1 MALSDQYYDQR
12 YLVSGRWIEPNE
24 TDVVVIPKSF
34 APNLEDDLSQWDFKQ
49 PYMDGD
55 TLIGKE
61 IVLKFA
67 DSNLDGR
74 SPYRGK
80 GTLELFADT
89 LQISG
94 SLIGTFLLLITVIIT
109 VSNYT
114 SMIESRKSELGIYEA
129 VGYTKKQIK
138 KNLTIEIILVGL
150 TAFVISII
158 ISGIILKRN
167 LLWIPRND

>member
-55 TLIGKE
+55 TLIGK
-61 IVLKFA
+61 
-67 DSNLDGR
+67 D
-74 SPYRGK
+74 RGK